1 MSFAQK
7 LKTTREGLGLTQA
20 EAAPLLDV
28 SPSWIDK
35 AERTQRTPHVLMQEG
50 ALARLRAATP
60 RRKRSGQNTESSHP
74 AEAET
79 SLAPKLV

>member
-1 MSFAQK
+1 MTFAQQ
-7 LKTTREGLGLTQA
+7 LKTARERLGLTQA

-28 SPSWIDK
+28 SSSWIDK

-60 RRKRSGQNTESSHP
+60 RRKRSGQNIAVSQPGGKS
-74 AEAET
+74 
-79 SLAPKLV
+79 